1 MMLSSHSSPGLL
13 LYLDQWSL
21 MWGDFVLPGNIWQ
34 RLKTILI
41 VVTGDG
47 GGGKGMLLPF
57 SE

>member
-1 MMLSSHSSPGLL
+1 
-13 LYLDQWSL
+13 